1 MNELPPQRLIVCAGI
16 RVQPACAQAMEDF
29 RQDQPLGVCRF
40 IMSDWLD
47 DDQHYEA
54 TLLWVVDESEPWE
67 AVHFAMSNRI
77 PLLVPEDNEPM
88 KQVCLSAGCGMF
100 YRDAPEARTSLE
112 FLLTN
117 EAVRRQLGANGQAYI
132 RQLSKASVR

>member
-1 MNELPPQRLIVCAGI
+1 MNELPPQRLIICAGI

-29 RQDQPLGVCRF
+29 QENQRRDVCWF
-40 IMSDWLD
+40 IMSEWVD
-47 DDQHYEA
+47 DDQYCRA
-54 TLLWVVDESEPWE
+54 TLLWVVDDSEPWE
-67 AVHFAMSNRI
+67 AVHFAMRNRI

-132 RQLSKASVR
+132 RQLSRASAR